1 MIKSVGLYL
10 DCLWGGLSFVERLG
24 YNKKT
29 IAQLFPKSGTAAN
42 VNKGVTFP
50 MKQAVGVIGGVG
62 PMATVYYM
70 QRVIEMTAANCDQEH
85 INMLVFNDCDI
96 PDRTAFITE
105 QSSDNPLPVMIEDA
119 KRLEAAGCDFVVI
132 PCNTAHYF
140 YDELEQSVHIPV
152 VNIVEET
159 IRYAKAR
166 VLNLQCVGIL
176 ATTGTIVT
184 GTYQKY
190 AEAAGLTAVIPDADS
205 QEALMRIIYDGVK
218 AGRPVSRAEF
228 DAVANALRAQG
239 AQCLILGCTELS
251 VLKRDLPIDDPD
263 VLDSIDV
270 LASETVRRSGKSF
283 TKEGLIIKE

>member
-1 MIKSVGLYL
+1 
-10 DCLWGGLSFVERLG
+10 
-24 YNKKT
+24 
-29 IAQLFPKSGTAAN
+29 
-42 VNKGVTFP
+42 

-70 QRVIEMTAANCDQEH
+70 QRVIEMTKAGCDQEH

-105 QSSDNPLPVMIEDA
+105 KSPDNPLPVMVEDA
-119 KRLEAAGCDFVVI
+119 KRLEAAGCEFVVI

-140 YDELEQSVHIPV
+140 YDELERAVEIPV

-166 VLNLQCVGIL
+166 VQDLSCVGIM

-190 AEAAGLTAVIPDADS
+190 AERAGLSFAVPDEDE
-205 QEALMRIIYDGVK
+205 QDLLMQIIYDGVK
-218 AGRPVSRAEF
+218 AGKPVPRADF
-228 DAVANALRAQG
+228 DRVANHLRAKG

-251 VLKRDLPIDDPD
+251 VLKRDLSINDPD

-270 LASETVRRSGKSF
+270 LASETVRRSGKPF
-283 TKEGLIIKE
+283 TDECLLC

>member
-1 MIKSVGLYL
+1 
-10 DCLWGGLSFVERLG
+10 
-24 YNKKT
+24 
-29 IAQLFPKSGTAAN
+29 
-42 VNKGVTFP
+42 

-70 QRVIEMTAANCDQEH
+70 QRVIEMTKAGCDQEH

-105 QSSDNPLPVMIEDA
+105 KSPDNPLPVMVEDA
-119 KRLEAAGCDFVVI
+119 KRLEAAGCEFVVI

-140 YDELEQSVHIPV
+140 YDELEQAVEIPV

-166 VLNLQCVGIL
+166 VQDLSCVGIM

-190 AEAAGLTAVIPDADS
+190 AERAGLSFAVPDEDE
-205 QEALMRIIYDGVK
+205 QDLLMQIIYDGVK
-218 AGRPVSRAEF
+218 AGKPVPRADF
-228 DAVANALRAQG
+228 DRVANHLRAKG

-251 VLKRDLPIDDPD
+251 VLKRDLPINDPD

-270 LASETVRRSGKSF
+270 LASETVRRSGKPF
-283 TKEGLIIKE
+283 TDACLLC

>member
-1 MIKSVGLYL
+1 
-10 DCLWGGLSFVERLG
+10 
-24 YNKKT
+24 
-29 IAQLFPKSGTAAN
+29 
-42 VNKGVTFP
+42 

-70 QRVIEMTAANCDQEH
+70 QRVIEMTKAGCDQEH

-105 QSSDNPLPVMIEDA
+105 KSPDNPLPVMVEDA
-119 KRLEAAGCDFVVI
+119 KRLEAAGCEYVVI

-140 YDELEQSVHIPV
+140 YDELEQAVEIPV

-166 VLNLQCVGIL
+166 VQDLSCVGIM

-190 AEAAGLTAVIPDADS
+190 AERAGLSFAVPDENE
-205 QEALMRIIYDGVK
+205 QNLLMQIIYDGVK
-218 AGRPVSRAEF
+218 AGKPVPRADF
-228 DAVANALRAQG
+228 DRVANHLRAKG

-251 VLKRDLPIDDPD
+251 VLKRDLPINDPD

-270 LASETVRRSGKSF
+270 LASETVRRSGKPF
-283 TKEGLIIKE
+283 TDECLLC

>member
-1 MIKSVGLYL
+1 
-10 DCLWGGLSFVERLG
+10 
-24 YNKKT
+24 
-29 IAQLFPKSGTAAN
+29 
-42 VNKGVTFP
+42 

-70 QRVIEMTAANCDQEH
+70 QRVIEMTKAGCDQEH

-105 QSSDNPLPVMIEDA
+105 KSPDNPLPVMVEDA
-119 KRLEAAGCDFVVI
+119 KRLEAAGCEFVVI

-140 YDELEQSVHIPV
+140 YDELEQAVEIPV

-166 VLNLQCVGIL
+166 VQDLSCVGIM

-190 AEAAGLTAVIPDADS
+190 AERAGLSFAVPDEDE
-205 QEALMRIIYDGVK
+205 QDLLMQIIYDGVK
-218 AGRPVSRAEF
+218 AGKPVPRADF
-228 DAVANALRAQG
+228 DRVANHLRAKG
-239 AQCLILGCTELS
+239 AQCLLLGCTELS
-251 VLKRDLPIDDPD
+251 VLKRDLPINDPD

-270 LASETVRRSGKSF
+270 LASETVRRSGKPF
-283 TKEGLIIKE
+283 TDECLLC

>member
-1 MIKSVGLYL
+1 
-10 DCLWGGLSFVERLG
+10 
-24 YNKKT
+24 
-29 IAQLFPKSGTAAN
+29 
-42 VNKGVTFP
+42 

-70 QRVIEMTAANCDQEH
+70 QRVIEMTKAGCDQEH

-105 QSSDNPLPVMIEDA
+105 KSPDNPLPVMVEDA
-119 KRLEAAGCDFVVI
+119 KRLEAAGCEFVVI

-140 YDELEQSVHIPV
+140 YDELEQAVEIPV

-166 VLNLQCVGIL
+166 VQDLSCVGIM

-190 AEAAGLTAVIPDADS
+190 AERAGLSFAVPDEDE
-205 QEALMRIIYDGVK
+205 QDLLMQIIYDGVK
-218 AGRPVSRAEF
+218 AGKPVPRADF
-228 DAVANALRAQG
+228 DGVANHLRAKG

-251 VLKRDLPIDDPD
+251 VLKRDLPINDPD

-270 LASETVRRSGKSF
+270 LASETVRRSGKPF
-283 TKEGLIIKE
+283 TDECLLC

>member
-1 MIKSVGLYL
+1 
-10 DCLWGGLSFVERLG
+10 
-24 YNKKT
+24 
-29 IAQLFPKSGTAAN
+29 
-42 VNKGVTFP
+42 

-70 QRVIEMTAANCDQEH
+70 QRVIEMTKAGCDQEH

-105 QSSDNPLPVMIEDA
+105 KSPDNPLPVMVEDA
-119 KRLEAAGCDFVVI
+119 KRLEAAGCEFVVI

-140 YDELEQSVHIPV
+140 YDELEQAVEIPV

-166 VLNLQCVGIL
+166 VQDLSCVGIM

-190 AEAAGLTAVIPDADS
+190 AERAGLSFAVPDEDE
-205 QEALMRIIYDGVK
+205 QDLLMQIIYDGVK
-218 AGRPVSRAEF
+218 AGKPVPRADF
-228 DAVANALRAQG
+228 DRVANHLRAKG

-251 VLKRDLPIDDPD
+251 VLKRDLSINDPD

-270 LASETVRRSGKSF
+270 LASETVRRSGKPF
-283 TKEGLIIKE
+283 TDECLLC

>member
-1 MIKSVGLYL
+1 
-10 DCLWGGLSFVERLG
+10 
-24 YNKKT
+24 
-29 IAQLFPKSGTAAN
+29 
-42 VNKGVTFP
+42 

-70 QRVIEMTAANCDQEH
+70 QRVIEMTKAGCDQEH

-105 QSSDNPLPVMIEDA
+105 KSPDNPLPVMVEDA
-119 KRLEAAGCDFVVI
+119 KRLETAGCEFVVI

-140 YDELEQSVHIPV
+140 YDELEQAVEIPV

-166 VLNLQCVGIL
+166 VQDLSCVGIM

-190 AEAAGLTAVIPDADS
+190 AERAGLSFAVPDEDE
-205 QEALMRIIYDGVK
+205 QDLLMQIIYDGVK
-218 AGRPVSRAEF
+218 AGKPVPRADF
-228 DAVANALRAQG
+228 DRVANHLRAKG

-251 VLKRDLPIDDPD
+251 VLKRDLPINDPD

-270 LASETVRRSGKSF
+270 LASETVRRSGKPF
-283 TKEGLIIKE
+283 TDECLLC

>member
-1 MIKSVGLYL
+1 
-10 DCLWGGLSFVERLG
+10 
-24 YNKKT
+24 
-29 IAQLFPKSGTAAN
+29 
-42 VNKGVTFP
+42 

-70 QRVIEMTAANCDQEH
+70 QRVIEMTKAGCDQEH

-105 QSSDNPLPVMIEDA
+105 KSPDNPLPVMVEDA
-119 KRLEAAGCDFVVI
+119 KRLEAAGCEFVVI

-140 YDELEQSVHIPV
+140 YDELEQAVEIPV

-166 VLNLQCVGIL
+166 VQDLSCVGIM

-190 AEAAGLTAVIPDADS
+190 AERAGLSFAVPDEDE
-205 QEALMRIIYDGVK
+205 QNLLMRIIYDGVK
-218 AGRPVSRAEF
+218 AGKPVPRADF
-228 DAVANALRAQG
+228 DRVANHLRAKG

-251 VLKRDLPIDDPD
+251 VLKRDLPINDPD

-270 LASETVRRSGKSF
+270 LASETVRRSGKPF
-283 TKEGLIIKE
+283 TDECLLC

>member
-1 MIKSVGLYL
+1 M
-10 DCLWGGLSFVERLG
+10 R
-24 YNKKT
+24 
-29 IAQLFPKSGTAAN
+29 
-42 VNKGVTFP
+42 
-50 MKQAVGVIGGVG
+50 QAVGVIGGVG

-70 QRVIEMTAANCDQEH
+70 QRVIEMTKAGCDQDH

-105 QSSDNPLPVMIEDA
+105 QSPDNPLPVMVEDA
-119 KRLEAAGCDFVVI
+119 KRLEAAGCAFVVI

-140 YDELEQSVHIPV
+140 YDELQQAVKIPV

-159 IRYAKAR
+159 IRYAKERIAD
-166 VLNLQCVGIL
+166 LQCVGIM

-190 AEAAGLTAVIPDADS
+190 AQQAGLDAIVPDEDGQA
-205 QEALMRIIYDGVK
+205 ALMHMIYDGVK
-218 AGRPVSRAEF
+218 AGQPVAREDF
-228 DAVANALRAQG
+228 DAVANALRARG

-270 LASETVRRSGKSF
+270 LASETVRRSGKQYTSECLL
-283 TKEGLIIKE
+283 KE

>member
-1 MIKSVGLYL
+1 
-10 DCLWGGLSFVERLG
+10 
-24 YNKKT
+24 
-29 IAQLFPKSGTAAN
+29 
-42 VNKGVTFP
+42 

-70 QRVIEMTAANCDQEH
+70 QRVIEMTKAGCDQEH

-96 PDRTAFITE
+96 PDRTAFIME
-105 QSSDNPLPVMIEDA
+105 KSPDNPLPVMVEDA
-119 KRLEAAGCDFVVI
+119 KRLEAAGCEFVVI

-140 YDELEQSVHIPV
+140 YDELEQAVEIPV

-166 VLNLQCVGIL
+166 VQDLSCVGIM

-190 AEAAGLTAVIPDADS
+190 AERAGLSFAVPDEDE
-205 QEALMRIIYDGVK
+205 QNLLMQIIYDGVK
-218 AGRPVSRAEF
+218 AGKPVPRADF
-228 DAVANALRAQG
+228 DRVANHLRAKG

-251 VLKRDLPIDDPD
+251 VLKRDLPINDPD

-270 LASETVRRSGKSF
+270 LASETVRRSGKPF
-283 TKEGLIIKE
+283 TDECLLC

>member
-1 MIKSVGLYL
+1 
-10 DCLWGGLSFVERLG
+10 
-24 YNKKT
+24 
-29 IAQLFPKSGTAAN
+29 
-42 VNKGVTFP
+42 

-70 QRVIEMTAANCDQEH
+70 QRVIEMTKAGCDQEH

-105 QSSDNPLPVMIEDA
+105 KSPDNPLSVMVEDA
-119 KRLEAAGCDFVVI
+119 KRLEAAGCEFVVI

-140 YDELEQSVHIPV
+140 YDELEQAVEIPV

-166 VLNLQCVGIL
+166 VQDLSCVGIM

-190 AEAAGLTAVIPDADS
+190 AERAGLSFAVPDEDE
-205 QEALMRIIYDGVK
+205 QDLLMQIIYDGVK
-218 AGRPVSRAEF
+218 AGKPVPRADF
-228 DAVANALRAQG
+228 DRVANHLRAKG

-251 VLKRDLPIDDPD
+251 VLKRDLPINDPD

-270 LASETVRRSGKSF
+270 LASETVRRSGKPF
-283 TKEGLIIKE
+283 TDECLLC

>member
-1 MIKSVGLYL
+1 
-10 DCLWGGLSFVERLG
+10 
-24 YNKKT
+24 
-29 IAQLFPKSGTAAN
+29 
-42 VNKGVTFP
+42 

-70 QRVIEMTAANCDQEH
+70 QRVIEMTKAGCDQEH

-105 QSSDNPLPVMIEDA
+105 KSPDNPLPVMVEDA
-119 KRLEAAGCDFVVI
+119 KRLEAAGCEFVVI

-140 YDELEQSVHIPV
+140 YDELEQAVEIPV

-166 VLNLQCVGIL
+166 VQDLSCVGIM

-190 AEAAGLTAVIPDADS
+190 AERAGLSFAVPDEDE
-205 QEALMRIIYDGVK
+205 QDLLMQIIYDGVK
-218 AGRPVSRAEF
+218 AGKPVLRADF
-228 DAVANALRAQG
+228 DRVANHLRAKG

-251 VLKRDLPIDDPD
+251 VLKRDLPINDPD

-270 LASETVRRSGKSF
+270 LASETVRRSGKPF
-283 TKEGLIIKE
+283 TDECLLC

>member
-1 MIKSVGLYL
+1 
-10 DCLWGGLSFVERLG
+10 
-24 YNKKT
+24 
-29 IAQLFPKSGTAAN
+29 
-42 VNKGVTFP
+42 

-70 QRVIEMTAANCDQEH
+70 QRVIEMTKAGCDQEH

-105 QSSDNPLPVMIEDA
+105 KSPDNPLPVMVEDA
-119 KRLEAAGCDFVVI
+119 KRLEAAGCEFVVI

-140 YDELEQSVHIPV
+140 YDELEQAVEIPV

-166 VLNLQCVGIL
+166 VQDLSCVGIM

-190 AEAAGLTAVIPDADS
+190 AERAGLSFAVPDEDE
-205 QEALMRIIYDGVK
+205 QNLLMQIIYDGVK
-218 AGRPVSRAEF
+218 AGKPVPRADF
-228 DAVANALRAQG
+228 DRVANHLRAKG

-251 VLKRDLPIDDPD
+251 VLKRDLPINDPD

-270 LASETVRRSGKSF
+270 LASETVRRSGKPF
-283 TKEGLIIKE
+283 TDECLLC

>member
-1 MIKSVGLYL
+1 M
-10 DCLWGGLSFVERLG
+10 R
-24 YNKKT
+24 
-29 IAQLFPKSGTAAN
+29 
-42 VNKGVTFP
+42 
-50 MKQAVGVIGGVG
+50 QAVGVIGGVG

-70 QRVIEMTAANCDQEH
+70 QRVIEMTKAGCDQDH

-105 QSSDNPLPVMIEDA
+105 QSPDNPLPVMVEDA
-119 KRLEAAGCDFVVI
+119 KRLEAAGCAFVVI

-140 YDELEQSVHIPV
+140 YDELQQAVKIPV

-159 IRYAKAR
+159 IRYAKERIAD
-166 VLNLQCVGIL
+166 LHCVGIM

-190 AEAAGLTAVIPDADS
+190 AQQAGLDAIVPDEDGQA
-205 QEALMRIIYDGVK
+205 ALMHMIYDGVK
-218 AGRPVSRAEF
+218 AGQPVAREDF
-228 DAVANALRAQG
+228 DAVANALRARG

-270 LASETVRRSGKSF
+270 LASETVRRSGKQYTSECLL
-283 TKEGLIIKE
+283 KE

>member
-1 MIKSVGLYL
+1 
-10 DCLWGGLSFVERLG
+10 
-24 YNKKT
+24 
-29 IAQLFPKSGTAAN
+29 
-42 VNKGVTFP
+42 

-70 QRVIEMTAANCDQEH
+70 QRVIEMTKAGCDQEH

-105 QSSDNPLPVMIEDA
+105 KSPDNPLPVMVEDA
-119 KRLEAAGCDFVVI
+119 KRLEAAGCEFVVI

-140 YDELEQSVHIPV
+140 YDELEQAVEIPV

-166 VLNLQCVGIL
+166 VQDLSCVGIM

-190 AEAAGLTAVIPDADS
+190 AERAGLSFAVLDENE
-205 QEALMRIIYDGVK
+205 QNLLMQIIYDGVK
-218 AGRPVSRAEF
+218 AGKPVPRADF
-228 DAVANALRAQG
+228 DRVANHLRAKG

-251 VLKRDLPIDDPD
+251 VLKRDLPINDPD

-270 LASETVRRSGKSF
+270 LASETVRRSGKPF
-283 TKEGLIIKE
+283 TDECLLC

>member
-1 MIKSVGLYL
+1 
-10 DCLWGGLSFVERLG
+10 
-24 YNKKT
+24 
-29 IAQLFPKSGTAAN
+29 
-42 VNKGVTFP
+42 

-70 QRVIEMTAANCDQEH
+70 QRVIEMTKAGCDQEH

-105 QSSDNPLPVMIEDA
+105 KSPDNPLPVMVEDA
-119 KRLEAAGCDFVVI
+119 KRLEAAGCEFVVI

-140 YDELEQSVHIPV
+140 YDELERAVEIPV

-166 VLNLQCVGIL
+166 VQDLSCVGIM

-190 AEAAGLTAVIPDADS
+190 AEHAGLSFAVPDENEQDL
-205 QEALMRIIYDGVK
+205 LMQIIYDGVK
-218 AGRPVSRAEF
+218 AGKPVPRADF
-228 DAVANALRAQG
+228 DRVANHLRAKG

-251 VLKRDLPIDDPD
+251 VLKRDLPINDPD

-270 LASETVRRSGKSF
+270 LASETVRRSGKPF
-283 TKEGLIIKE
+283 TDECLLC

>member
-1 MIKSVGLYL
+1 
-10 DCLWGGLSFVERLG
+10 
-24 YNKKT
+24 
-29 IAQLFPKSGTAAN
+29 
-42 VNKGVTFP
+42 

-70 QRVIEMTAANCDQEH
+70 QRVIEMTKAGCDQEH

-105 QSSDNPLPVMIEDA
+105 KSPDNPLPVMVEDA
-119 KRLEAAGCDFVVI
+119 KRLEAAGCAFVVI

-140 YDELEQSVHIPV
+140 YDELERAVEIPV

-166 VLNLQCVGIL
+166 VQDLSCVGIM

-190 AEAAGLTAVIPDADS
+190 AERAGLSFAVPDEDE
-205 QEALMRIIYDGVK
+205 QNLLMQIIYDGVK
-218 AGRPVSRAEF
+218 AGKPVPRADF
-228 DAVANALRAQG
+228 DRVANYLRAKG

-251 VLKRDLPIDDPD
+251 VLKRDLPINDPD

-270 LASETVRRSGKSF
+270 LASETVRRSGKPF
-283 TKEGLIIKE
+283 TDECLLC

>member
-1 MIKSVGLYL
+1 
-10 DCLWGGLSFVERLG
+10 
-24 YNKKT
+24 
-29 IAQLFPKSGTAAN
+29 
-42 VNKGVTFP
+42 

-70 QRVIEMTAANCDQEH
+70 QRVIEMTKAGCDQEH

-105 QSSDNPLPVMIEDA
+105 KSPNNPLPVMVEDA
-119 KRLEAAGCDFVVI
+119 KRLEAAGCEFVVI

-140 YDELEQSVHIPV
+140 YDELEQAVEIPV

-166 VLNLQCVGIL
+166 VQDLSCVGIM

-190 AEAAGLTAVIPDADS
+190 AERAGLSFAVPDEDE
-205 QEALMRIIYDGVK
+205 QDLLMQIIYDGVK
-218 AGRPVSRAEF
+218 AGKPVPRADF
-228 DAVANALRAQG
+228 DRVANHLRAKG

-251 VLKRDLPIDDPD
+251 VLKRDLPINDPD

-270 LASETVRRSGKSF
+270 LASETVRRSGKPF
-283 TKEGLIIKE
+283 TDECLLC

>member
-1 MIKSVGLYL
+1 
-10 DCLWGGLSFVERLG
+10 
-24 YNKKT
+24 
-29 IAQLFPKSGTAAN
+29 
-42 VNKGVTFP
+42 

-70 QRVIEMTAANCDQEH
+70 QRVIEMTKAGCDQEH

-105 QSSDNPLPVMIEDA
+105 KSPDNPLPVMVEDA
-119 KRLEAAGCDFVVI
+119 KRLEAAGCEFVVI

-140 YDELEQSVHIPV
+140 YDELEQAVEIPV

-166 VLNLQCVGIL
+166 VQDLSCVGIM

-190 AEAAGLTAVIPDADS
+190 AERAGMSFAVPDENE
-205 QEALMRIIYDGVK
+205 QNLLMQIIYDGVK
-218 AGRPVSRAEF
+218 AGKPVPRADF
-228 DAVANALRAQG
+228 DRVANHLRAKG

-251 VLKRDLPIDDPD
+251 VLKRDLPINDPD

-270 LASETVRRSGKSF
+270 LASETVRRSGKPF
-283 TKEGLIIKE
+283 TDECLLC

>member
-1 MIKSVGLYL
+1 
-10 DCLWGGLSFVERLG
+10 
-24 YNKKT
+24 
-29 IAQLFPKSGTAAN
+29 
-42 VNKGVTFP
+42 

-70 QRVIEMTAANCDQEH
+70 QRVIEMTKAGCDQEH
-85 INMLVFNDCDI
+85 INMLVFNDCNI

-105 QSSDNPLPVMIEDA
+105 KSPDNPLPVMVEDA
-119 KRLEAAGCDFVVI
+119 KRLEAAGCEFVVI

-140 YDELEQSVHIPV
+140 YDELEQAVEIPV

-166 VLNLQCVGIL
+166 VQDLSCVGIM

-190 AEAAGLTAVIPDADS
+190 AERAGLSFAVPDEDE
-205 QEALMRIIYDGVK
+205 QDLLMQIIYDGVK
-218 AGRPVSRAEF
+218 AGKPVPRADF
-228 DAVANALRAQG
+228 DRVANHLRAKG

-251 VLKRDLPIDDPD
+251 VLKRDLPINDPD

-270 LASETVRRSGKSF
+270 LASETVRRSGKPF
-283 TKEGLIIKE
+283 TDECLLC

>member
-1 MIKSVGLYL
+1 
-10 DCLWGGLSFVERLG
+10 
-24 YNKKT
+24 
-29 IAQLFPKSGTAAN
+29 
-42 VNKGVTFP
+42 

-70 QRVIEMTAANCDQEH
+70 QRVIEMTKAGCDQEH

-105 QSSDNPLPVMIEDA
+105 KSPDNPLPVMVEDA
-119 KRLEAAGCDFVVI
+119 KRLEAAGCEFVVI

-140 YDELEQSVHIPV
+140 YDELEQAVEIPV

-166 VLNLQCVGIL
+166 VQNLSCVGIM

-190 AEAAGLTAVIPDADS
+190 AERAGLSFAVPDEDE
-205 QEALMRIIYDGVK
+205 QDLLMQIIYDGVK
-218 AGRPVSRAEF
+218 AGKPVPRADF
-228 DAVANALRAQG
+228 DRVANHLRAKG

-251 VLKRDLPIDDPD
+251 VLKRDLPINDPD

-270 LASETVRRSGKSF
+270 LASETVRRSGKPF
-283 TKEGLIIKE
+283 TDECLLC

>member
-1 MIKSVGLYL
+1 
-10 DCLWGGLSFVERLG
+10 
-24 YNKKT
+24 
-29 IAQLFPKSGTAAN
+29 
-42 VNKGVTFP
+42 

-70 QRVIEMTAANCDQEH
+70 QRVIEMTKAGCDQEH

-105 QSSDNPLPVMIEDA
+105 KSPDNPLPVMVEDA
-119 KRLEAAGCDFVVI
+119 KRLEAAGCEFVVI

-140 YDELEQSVHIPV
+140 YDELEQAVEIPV

-166 VLNLQCVGIL
+166 VQDLSCVGIM

-190 AEAAGLTAVIPDADS
+190 AERAGLSFAVPDEDE
-205 QEALMRIIYDGVK
+205 QDLLMRIIYDGVK
-218 AGRPVSRAEF
+218 AGKPVPRADF
-228 DAVANALRAQG
+228 DRVANHLRAKG

-251 VLKRDLPIDDPD
+251 VLKRDLPINDPD

-270 LASETVRRSGKSF
+270 LASETVRRSGKPF
-283 TKEGLIIKE
+283 TDECLLC

>member
-1 MIKSVGLYL
+1 
-10 DCLWGGLSFVERLG
+10 
-24 YNKKT
+24 
-29 IAQLFPKSGTAAN
+29 
-42 VNKGVTFP
+42 

-70 QRVIEMTAANCDQEH
+70 QRVIEMTKAGCDQEH

-105 QSSDNPLPVMIEDA
+105 KSPDNPLPVMVEDA
-119 KRLEAAGCDFVVI
+119 KRLEAAGCEFVVI

-140 YDELEQSVHIPV
+140 YDKLEQAVEIPV

-166 VLNLQCVGIL
+166 VQDLSCVGIM

-190 AEAAGLTAVIPDADS
+190 AERAGLSFAVPDEDE
-205 QEALMRIIYDGVK
+205 QDLLMQIIYDGVK
-218 AGRPVSRAEF
+218 AGKPVPRADF
-228 DAVANALRAQG
+228 DRVANHLRAKG

-251 VLKRDLPIDDPD
+251 VLKRDLPINDPD

-270 LASETVRRSGKSF
+270 LASETVRRSGKPF
-283 TKEGLIIKE
+283 TDECLLC

>member
-1 MIKSVGLYL
+1 
-10 DCLWGGLSFVERLG
+10 
-24 YNKKT
+24 
-29 IAQLFPKSGTAAN
+29 
-42 VNKGVTFP
+42 

-70 QRVIEMTAANCDQEH
+70 QRVIEMTKAGCDQEH

-105 QSSDNPLPVMIEDA
+105 KSPDNPLPVMVEDA
-119 KRLEAAGCDFVVI
+119 KRLEAAGCEFVVI

-140 YDELEQSVHIPV
+140 YDELERAVEIPV

-166 VLNLQCVGIL
+166 VQDLSCVGIM

-190 AEAAGLTAVIPDADS
+190 AERAGLSFAVPDENE
-205 QEALMRIIYDGVK
+205 QNLLMQIIYDGVK
-218 AGRPVSRAEF
+218 AGKPVPRADF
-228 DAVANALRAQG
+228 DRVANHLRAKG

-251 VLKRDLPIDDPD
+251 VLKRDLPINDPD

-270 LASETVRRSGKSF
+270 LASETVRRSGKPF
-283 TKEGLIIKE
+283 TDECLLC

>member
-1 MIKSVGLYL
+1 
-10 DCLWGGLSFVERLG
+10 
-24 YNKKT
+24 
-29 IAQLFPKSGTAAN
+29 
-42 VNKGVTFP
+42 

-70 QRVIEMTAANCDQEH
+70 QRVIEMTKAGCDQEH

-105 QSSDNPLPVMIEDA
+105 KSPDNPLPVMVEDA
-119 KRLEAAGCDFVVI
+119 KRLEAAGCEFVVI

-140 YDELEQSVHIPV
+140 YDELEQAVEIPV

-166 VLNLQCVGIL
+166 VQDLSCVGIM

-190 AEAAGLTAVIPDADS
+190 AERAGLSYAVPDENE
-205 QEALMRIIYDGVK
+205 QNLLMQIIYDGVK
-218 AGRPVSRAEF
+218 AGKPVPRADF
-228 DAVANALRAQG
+228 DRVANHLRAKG

-251 VLKRDLPIDDPD
+251 VLKRDLPINDPD

-270 LASETVRRSGKSF
+270 LASETVRRSGKPF
-283 TKEGLIIKE
+283 TDECLLC

>member
-1 MIKSVGLYL
+1 
-10 DCLWGGLSFVERLG
+10 
-24 YNKKT
+24 
-29 IAQLFPKSGTAAN
+29 
-42 VNKGVTFP
+42 

-70 QRVIEMTAANCDQEH
+70 QRVIEMTKAGCDQEH

-105 QSSDNPLPVMIEDA
+105 KSPDNPLPVMVEDA
-119 KRLEAAGCDFVVI
+119 KRLEAAGCEFVVI

-140 YDELEQSVHIPV
+140 YDELEQAVEIPV

-166 VLNLQCVGIL
+166 VQDLSCVGIM

-190 AEAAGLTAVIPDADS
+190 AERAGLSFAVPDENE
-205 QEALMRIIYDGVK
+205 QNLLMQIIYDGVK
-218 AGRPVSRAEF
+218 AGKPVPRADF
-228 DAVANALRAQG
+228 DCVANHLRAKG

-251 VLKRDLPIDDPD
+251 VLKRDLPINDPD

-270 LASETVRRSGKSF
+270 LASETVRRSGKPF
-283 TKEGLIIKE
+283 TDECLLC

>member
-1 MIKSVGLYL
+1 
-10 DCLWGGLSFVERLG
+10 
-24 YNKKT
+24 
-29 IAQLFPKSGTAAN
+29 
-42 VNKGVTFP
+42 

-70 QRVIEMTAANCDQEH
+70 QRVIEMTKAGCDQEH

-105 QSSDNPLPVMIEDA
+105 KSPDNPLPVMVEDA
-119 KRLEAAGCDFVVI
+119 KRLEAAGCEFVVI

-140 YDELEQSVHIPV
+140 YDELEQAVEIPV

-166 VLNLQCVGIL
+166 VQDLSCVGIM

-190 AEAAGLTAVIPDADS
+190 AERAGLSFAVPDEDE
-205 QEALMRIIYDGVK
+205 QDLLMQIIYDGVK
-218 AGRPVSRAEF
+218 AGKPVPRADF
-228 DAVANALRAQG
+228 DRVANHLRAKG

-251 VLKRDLPIDDPD
+251 VLKRDLSLNDPD

-270 LASETVRRSGKSF
+270 LASETVRRSGKPF
-283 TKEGLIIKE
+283 TDECLLC

>member
-1 MIKSVGLYL
+1 
-10 DCLWGGLSFVERLG
+10 
-24 YNKKT
+24 
-29 IAQLFPKSGTAAN
+29 
-42 VNKGVTFP
+42 

-70 QRVIEMTAANCDQEH
+70 QRVIEMTKAGCDQEH

-105 QSSDNPLPVMIEDA
+105 KSPDNPLPVMVEDA
-119 KRLEAAGCDFVVI
+119 KRLEAAGCEFVVI

-140 YDELEQSVHIPV
+140 YDELEQAVEIPV

-166 VLNLQCVGIL
+166 VQDLSCVGIM

-190 AEAAGLTAVIPDADS
+190 AERAGLSFAVPDEDE
-205 QEALMRIIYDGVK
+205 QDLLMQIIYDGVK
-218 AGRPVSRAEF
+218 AGRPVPRADF
-228 DAVANALRAQG
+228 DRVANHLRAKG

-251 VLKRDLPIDDPD
+251 VLKRDLPINDPD

-270 LASETVRRSGKSF
+270 LASETVRRSGKPF
-283 TKEGLIIKE
+283 TDECLLC

>member
-1 MIKSVGLYL
+1 
-10 DCLWGGLSFVERLG
+10 
-24 YNKKT
+24 
-29 IAQLFPKSGTAAN
+29 
-42 VNKGVTFP
+42 

-70 QRVIEMTAANCDQEH
+70 QRVIEMTKAGCDQEH

-105 QSSDNPLPVMIEDA
+105 KSPDNPLPVMVEDA
-119 KRLEAAGCDFVVI
+119 KRLEAAGCGFVVI

-140 YDELEQSVHIPV
+140 YDELEQAVEIPV

-166 VLNLQCVGIL
+166 VQDLSCVGIM

-190 AEAAGLTAVIPDADS
+190 AERAGLSFAVPDENEQDL
-205 QEALMRIIYDGVK
+205 LMQIIYDGVK
-218 AGRPVSRAEF
+218 AGKPVPRADF
-228 DAVANALRAQG
+228 DRVANHLRAKG

-251 VLKRDLPIDDPD
+251 VLKRDLPINDPD

-270 LASETVRRSGKSF
+270 LASETVRRSGKPF
-283 TKEGLIIKE
+283 TDECLLC

>member
-1 MIKSVGLYL
+1 
-10 DCLWGGLSFVERLG
+10 
-24 YNKKT
+24 
-29 IAQLFPKSGTAAN
+29 
-42 VNKGVTFP
+42 

-70 QRVIEMTAANCDQEH
+70 QRVIEMTKAGCDQEH

-105 QSSDNPLPVMIEDA
+105 KSPDNPLPVMVEDA
-119 KRLEAAGCDFVVI
+119 KRLEAAGCEFVVI

-140 YDELEQSVHIPV
+140 YDKLEQAVEIPV

-166 VLNLQCVGIL
+166 VQDLSCVGIM

-190 AEAAGLTAVIPDADS
+190 AERAGLSFAVPDENE
-205 QEALMRIIYDGVK
+205 QNLLMQIIYDGVK
-218 AGRPVSRAEF
+218 AGKPVPRADF
-228 DAVANALRAQG
+228 DRVANHLRAKG
-239 AQCLILGCTELS
+239 AHCLILGCTELS
-251 VLKRDLPIDDPD
+251 VLKRDLPINDPD

-270 LASETVRRSGKSF
+270 LASETVRRSGKPF
-283 TKEGLIIKE
+283 TDECLLC

>member
-1 MIKSVGLYL
+1 
-10 DCLWGGLSFVERLG
+10 
-24 YNKKT
+24 
-29 IAQLFPKSGTAAN
+29 
-42 VNKGVTFP
+42 

-70 QRVIEMTAANCDQEH
+70 QRVIEMTKAGCDQEH
-85 INMLVFNDCDI
+85 INMLVFN
-96 PDRTAFITE
+96 
-105 QSSDNPLPVMIEDA
+105 A
-119 KRLEAAGCDFVVI
+119 KRLEAAGCEFVVI

-140 YDELEQSVHIPV
+140 YDELEQAVEIPV

-166 VLNLQCVGIL
+166 VQDLSCVGIM

-190 AEAAGLTAVIPDADS
+190 AERAGLSFAVPDEDE
-205 QEALMRIIYDGVK
+205 QDLLMQIIYDGVK
-218 AGRPVSRAEF
+218 AGKPVPRADF
-228 DAVANALRAQG
+228 DRVANHLRAKG

-251 VLKRDLPIDDPD
+251 VLKRDLPINDPD

-270 LASETVRRSGKSF
+270 LASETVRRSGKPF
-283 TKEGLIIKE
+283 TDECLLC

>member
-1 MIKSVGLYL
+1 M
-10 DCLWGGLSFVERLG
+10 R
-24 YNKKT
+24 
-29 IAQLFPKSGTAAN
+29 
-42 VNKGVTFP
+42 
-50 MKQAVGVIGGVG
+50 QAVGVIGGVG

-70 QRVIEMTAANCDQEH
+70 QRVIEMTKAGCDQDH

-105 QSSDNPLPVMIEDA
+105 QSPDNPLPVMVEDA
-119 KRLEAAGCDFVVI
+119 KRLEAAGCAFVVI

-140 YDELEQSVHIPV
+140 YDELQQAVKIPV

-159 IRYAKAR
+159 IRYAKERIAD
-166 VLNLQCVGIL
+166 LQCVGIM

-190 AEAAGLTAVIPDADS
+190 AHQAGLDAIVPDEDGQA
-205 QEALMRIIYDGVK
+205 ALMHMIYDGVK
-218 AGRPVSRAEF
+218 AGQPVAREDF
-228 DAVANALRAQG
+228 DAVANALRARG

-270 LASETVRRSGKSF
+270 LASETVRRSGKQYTSECLL
-283 TKEGLIIKE
+283 KE